1 MKNTLAIIK
10 PDAMKKG
17 YLDDIRKDIL
27 DNGFS
32 IIEEKTLDLSNEQAC
47 AFYDI
52 HQDKPFFDELVEF
65 MTSYQCHVMNL
76 EKEDA
81 VIEWRNLMGATD
93 SQKADLGTIRQK
105 YGTDISMNA
114 THGSDSNENAN
125 KEIKFFFND

>member
-17 YLDDIRKDIL
+17 CLEDIRKDIL
-27 DNGFS
+27 DNGFD
-32 IIEEKTLDLSNEQAC
+32 IVEEKTLHLSNEQAC

-52 HQDKPFFDELVEF
+52 HKDKPFFDELVEF
-65 MTSYQCHVMNL
+65 MTSYECHVMKL

-81 VIEWRNLMGATD
+81 VVEWRNLMGATD
-93 SQKADLGTIRQK
+93 SQKADIGTIRQK

-114 THGSDSNENAN
+114 THGSDSTENAH
-125 KEIKFFFND
+125 KEIEFFFND

>member
-17 YLDDIRKDIL
+17 HLDDIRKDIL

-65 MTSYQCHVMNL
+65 MTSYQCHVMKL
-76 EKEDA
+76 EKENA
-81 VIEWRNLMGATD
+81 VEDFRTLIGATNP
-93 SQKADLGTIRQK
+93 ADAAEGTIRKK

-114 THGSDSNENAN
+114 THGSDSNENAD